1 MPLAHVGGLS
11 ILTRCLLGRQAV
23 VFQPRFDVDAVL
35 AAVARGDVTRVSLV
49 PTMLFDLLE
58 RDRDNV
64 LERLDTVLL
73 GGAATAPTLLE
84 ECARRKIRVLTT
96 YGLTEACSQV
106 TAQRPHD
113 PTRVEL
119 GSGHA
124 LLGTEIAITRE
135 NGDACDPAEIGSI
148 RVRSATLMRGY
159 IGEDP
164 LSGFFDTGDVGA
176 FDESGALHVASR
188 RNDVIITGGENVY
201 PLEVEAA
208 LLACRGVAGA
218 VVFGIANERWGEE
231 VAVVVAV
238 EKDFDEARVQN
249 ELRAKLAAFKTPK
262 KIAVVSELPKSE
274 NGKISRAEAV
284 RRFTPE
290 LRTWRSL

>member
-1 MPLAHVGGLS
+1 M
-11 ILTRCLLGRQAV
+11 GRTCV
-23 VFQPRFDVDAVL
+23 VFHPKFDADAVL
-35 AAVARGDVTRVSLV
+35 ADIARGDITRVSLV
-49 PTMLFDLLE
+49 PNMMFDLLA

-64 LERLDTVLL
+64 LSKLATVLL

-84 ECARRKIRVLTT
+84 ECARREIRALTT

-106 TAQRPHD
+106 TTQRPHD
-113 PTRVEL
+113 PTRVER

-159 IGEDP
+159 VGENP
-164 LSGFFDTGDVGA
+164 LTGFFDTGDVGSL
-176 FDESGALHVASR
+176 DENGALHVASR
-188 RNDVIITGGENVY
+188 RKDVIITGGENVY

-208 LLACRGVAGA
+208 LLACHGVAGA

-231 VAVVVAV
+231 IAVVVAA
-238 EKDFDEARVQN
+238 EKDFDEARVQI
-249 ELRAKLAAFKTPK
+249 ELRAKLAAFKTPR
-262 KIAVVSELPKSE
+262 KIAVVNELPKSE
-274 NGKISRAEAV
+274 NGKISRAEVV
-284 RRFTPE
+284 RRFTSQ